1 MSNDVSKK
9 IIDEMIDHS
18 VAVIRFVEGKR
29 IHKAIA
35 DQVIRSV
42 SSIGANYSE
51 AQDASSK
58 KDFLNKIYIAKK
70 ESAETKYWL
79 TLISRLAGE
88 DKELTALQDK
98 TQRFTMI
105 LQKIL
110 NSSRTKSSQDKG

>member
-1 MSNDVSKK
+1 MSNEVSKQ
-9 IIDEMIDHS
+9 ILDEMIDHS
-18 VAVIRFVEGKR
+18 VAVIRFVESKPVQKR
-29 IHKAIA
+29 IVNQI
-35 DQVIRSV
+35 IRSV

-70 ESAETKYWL
+70 ESAETSYWL
-79 TLISRLAGE
+79 KLIARLIG
-88 DKELTALQDK
+88 DSSELTALQDK

-110 NSSRTKSSQDKG
+110 NSSRTKSSQDKR